1 MIKEYEWYEA
11 IYLLFK
17 DYNFNLS
24 NKIINNNSIQLD
36 FSKQE
41 NIIDKFSII
50 RNSNNYI
57 AIIPLKKNNNSYRT
71 DFKNFKCL
79 ILYKLLYI
87 PFVINSKR

>member
-71 DFKNFKCL
+71 EFNNLYDAFIYLQFHLYNYIFK
-79 ILYKLLYI
+79 
-87 PFVINSKR
+87 

>member
-50 RNSNNYI
+50 KNNNNYI
-57 AIIPLKKNNNSYRT
+57 TIIPLKKNNNSYRT
-71 DFKNFKCL
+71 EFNNLYDVFIYLQFH
-79 ILYKLLYI
+79 LYKYI
-87 PFVINSKR
+87 FK

>member
-50 RNSNNYI
+50 KNNNNYI
-57 AIIPLKKNNNSYRT
+57 TIIPLKKNNNSYRT
-71 DFKNFKCL
+71 EFNNLYDVFIYLQFHLYNYIFK
-79 ILYKLLYI
+79 
-87 PFVINSKR
+87 